1 MVLLAR
7 HYTPPH
13 RLAQKKHL
21 PTQPPEIDLP
31 TGDASIMGKPDPARF
46 ELGGGAASRIPVF
59 GENLVEYD
67 NVNWIVAIVSLLAGL
82 GIGAIGYHL
91 LNSSTQ
97 QTQALRR
104 QVTERERELD
114 TLRTGLNEHFSQ
126 VGMMVNNIQREMR
139 TLEHRLTEDASTLE
153 CDASIGGQ
161 TAGHQLAAAGQ
172 PALAGTE
179 ADIPTPRDY
188 ADGTGGTLSEDFGL
202 KPATGQE
209 SLTQPPRY

>member
-1 MVLLAR
+1 M
-7 HYTPPH
+7 
-13 RLAQKKHL
+13 
-21 PTQPPEIDLP
+21 
-31 TGDASIMGKPDPARF
+31 
-46 ELGGGAASRIPVF
+46 
-59 GENLVEYD
+59 EYD

-104 QVTERERELD
+104 QVTERERELE

-153 CDASIGGQ
+153 CDASVGQ
-161 TAGHQLAAAGQ
+161 SVDHQLAAAGQ
-172 PALAGTE
+172 PALAGAE

-202 KPATGQE
+202 KPAAEQE
-209 SLTQPPRY
+209 PLTQPPRY

>member
-1 MVLLAR
+1 
-7 HYTPPH
+7 
-13 RLAQKKHL
+13 
-21 PTQPPEIDLP
+21 
-31 TGDASIMGKPDPARF
+31 MGKPDSARI
-46 ELGGGAASRIPVF
+46 EPGGGAASRIPVF
-59 GENLVEYD
+59 GEKLVEYD

-153 CDASIGGQ
+153 CDVAVGGQ
-161 TAGHQLAAAGQ
+161 VAGHQLAAADQ
-172 PALAGTE
+172 PALTGME
-179 ADIPTPRDY
+179 EEIPAPRDY
-188 ADGTGGTLSEDFGL
+188 ADGSSGTLSEDFGL
-202 KPATGQE
+202 KPATEQE
-209 SLTQPPRY
+209 TPSQPPRY